1 MDLFHKLIDLIDK
14 NSNNIPEGDYL
25 EMCNTIQQL
34 RQKVQP
40 PYFLL
45 DQNEPMPLSQ
55 MTDGTYGAEG
65 PPPHTPVYVPTM
77 TRIARDDEVTY
88 PGLTDFLNQLEAEWA
103 ATDNGNVE
111 EDSDEDETISWYP
124 SVEISAHHR

>member
-55 MTDGTYGAEG
+55 MTDGSYGAEG

-77 TRIARDDEVTY
+77 TRIARDD
-88 PGLTDFLNQLEAEWA
+88 
-103 ATDNGNVE
+103 
-111 EDSDEDETISWYP
+111 
-124 SVEISAHHR
+124 